1 MFGDLKFNIANISN
15 QTDHDVGPTKQDV
28 TINQI
33 NRYVIKLEKK
43 PQNEEDDD

>member
-1 MFGDLKFNIANISN
+1 MEKMFGDLKSNIANISN
-15 QTDHDVGPTKQDV
+15 ETNHDAGPRKQDV

-43 PQNEEDDD
+43 PHD